1 MMPRPMPIAQI
12 PARRLR
18 IKRDV
23 GWFPAGLEVA
33 TALEVLSDA
42 AFKLYVFLC
51 LNADRHS
58 GRMVWAPQE
67 IANQLRRDCQS
78 VGDALA
84 ELCRQR
90 ICVRREAV
98 AGRSAP
104 DRIAVEIC
112 DRFWP
117 YEKAPV
123 EEFGIDLDHFVQQV
137 RQMMLKPACVRSRF
151 SPADERLAIELYRRG
166 VTLVHLQRAIWLGC
180 ARKYVSL
187 LNVEEYTP
195 RLISSLYYFMT
206 LVEEVAQT
214 SVREEYWRH
223 IEHKLIGLEA
233 MWKSRAEAAARADQE
248 TK

>member
-84 ELCRQR
+84 NS
-90 ICVRREAV
+90 
-98 AGRSAP
+98 AGRESVCAATLP
-104 DRIAVEIC
+104 LGG
-112 DRFWP
+112 P
-117 YEKAPV
+117 
-123 EEFGIDLDHFVQQV
+123 
-137 RQMMLKPACVRSRF
+137 RQTGSR
-151 SPADERLAIELYRRG
+151 
-166 VTLVHLQRAIWLGC
+166 
-180 ARKYVSL
+180 
-187 LNVEEYTP
+187 
-195 RLISSLYYFMT
+195 
-206 LVEEVAQT
+206 
-214 SVREEYWRH
+214 
-223 IEHKLIGLEA
+223 
-233 MWKSRAEAAARADQE
+233 WKSATVSGPTRRRRWRSSASTSTIMCSRSG
-248 TK
+248 K